1 MSTPRPGVYGYWSS
15 QPAFVMVAAGAT
27 IGLGN
32 IFSLPY
38 LLGHYGGGAFLLV
51 YVIAMFF
58 VALPLLMAELLIGR
72 RGRANII
79 TTMRIL
85 GGEAEVHWHGV
96 WMALA
101 WLGLLGAGL
110 VLSYF
115 SVIAGWS
122 MAFTIRA
129 AAGVLS
135 DKDPAAM
142 REILVSLVGD
152 PERSMTWH
160 TMFMITATIFVAH
173 GRSGLERLA
182 RYLLPIA
189 FISLIALVVSAG
201 IVGDLG
207 AGLRVMFT
215 PDFSRLGWEGTLEA
229 LQQAFFSL
237 ALGMGVMAT
246 LGLYLPERVSLPHV
260 GGAVILVDL
269 AFGLLSGLAVFG
281 FIFAAGEAPTY
292 GVGLV
297 FQQLPLVIGEHPG
310 SQYMLIFLY
319 LSLFVATL
327 TAALGLMEPTV
338 VWLMERK
345 ELSRSMAS
353 TMTGVTIWLLGL
365 ATLLSFN
372 VWQALTFFGRTA
384 YQWIEL
390 LTGHILL
397 PLVGV
402 AICVFV
408 SRAMKIEVL
417 REGWGGGNQWSFD
430 IWRFC
435 LRYPARIGLIL
446 VLLYSMGLFKLIDY
460 LW

>member
-1 MSTPRPGVYGYWSS
+1 MSTPRPGAYGYWSS
-15 QPAFVMVAAGAT
+15 QPAFVLVAAGAT

-32 IFSLPY
+32 IFSLPF
-38 LLGHYGGGAFLLV
+38 LLGQYGGGAFLLV
-51 YVIAMFF
+51 YVLALFF

-72 RGRANII
+72 RGRANLI
-79 TTMRIL
+79 TTMRVL
-85 GGEAEVHWHGV
+85 GDEAQVHWHGV

-129 AAGVLS
+129 AAGMLS
-135 DKDPAAM
+135 DKNPEAM
-142 REILVSLVGD
+142 REILLALVGD
-152 PERSMTWH
+152 PERSLTWH

-173 GRSGLERLA
+173 GRAGLERVT
-182 RYLLPIA
+182 RYLVPLA
-189 FISLIALVVSAG
+189 FISLLALIVSAG
-201 IVGDLG
+201 FAGDLW
-207 AGLRVMFT
+207 AGLRVMLT
-215 PDFSRLGWEGTLEA
+215 PDFSRLGWEGALEA

-237 ALGMGVMAT
+237 ALGMGVMVT
-246 LGLYLPERVSLPHV
+246 LGLYLPERVSLPNV
-260 GGAVILVDL
+260 GGAIILVDL
-269 AFGLLSGLAVFG
+269 AFALMSGLAVFG
-281 FIFAAGEAPTY
+281 FIFATGEVPTH

-338 VWLMERK
+338 VWLMERNQ
-345 ELSRSMAS
+345 LSRSMAS

-365 ATLLSFN
+365 GTLLSFN
-372 VWQALTFFGRTA
+372 AWEGLTFFGKTI

-408 SRAMKIEVL
+408 SRAMHVEVL
-417 REGWGGGNQWSFD
+417 REAWGGGNRWSFD
-430 IWRFC
+430 VWRFC

-446 VLLYSMGLFKLIDY
+446 VLLYSMGLFKLIEH